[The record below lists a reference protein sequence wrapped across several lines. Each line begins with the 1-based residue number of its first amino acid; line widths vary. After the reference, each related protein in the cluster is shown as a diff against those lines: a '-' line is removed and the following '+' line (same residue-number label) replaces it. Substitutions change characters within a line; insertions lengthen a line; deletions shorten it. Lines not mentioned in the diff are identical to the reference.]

1 MVKSLIQNWAG
12 VAIDPRRLLALRHL
26 PGYFADWIRFRR
38 MAGPGVALLRDSFPL
53 LSDRVAATPFDPHYF
68 HQGAWLARRLA
79 QAKPQQHVDVGS
91 SVLTMGVLS
100 AHVPTVFVDFRPLM
114 AHHAGL
120 SSVGGDIGQLPFA
133 DAAIPSLSCL
143 HVIEHVGLGRYG
155 DPLDPDGARKAAC
168 ELQRV
173 LARGGSL
180 YLSTPIG
187 RERVCF
193 NAHRVFAPQSIVQWF
208 GALNLTRFSYVDDDG
223 QFHDDVSVNDVRF
236 LDYGCGLFEFH
247 R

>member
-1 MVKSLIQNWAG
+1 MRGERLDAVMKSLIQNWAQ

-26 PGYFADWIRFRR
+26 PSYFADWIRFRR

-173 LARGGSL
+173 LARGGSA
-180 YLSTPIG
+180 LS
-187 RERVCF
+187 VD
-193 NAHRVFAPQSIVQWF
+193 AHRPRARLLQCPPGLRAPEHRAMVRRAQSHAI
-208 GALNLTRFSYVDDDG
+208 
-223 QFHDDVSVNDVRF
+223 F
-236 LDYGCGLFEFH
+236 L
-247 R
+247 RRR